1 MVRYDLAMCH
11 MSFAEMLFGKVVSFH
26 KQPFDNATNTYPC
39 CGGLRE
45 SRGCCSR
52 SQRKPGELTQAEAS
66 LQEAISIL
74 SSLQKDE
81 SGECAWRSELTRR
94 VEAMRLEQQ
103 LVKCK
108 GLWEQREEQ
117 KQLDKELQEL
127 QEKATQT
134 TLDKQKLLEKR
145 RQEELQAE
153 REKREQAQR
162 VQQMVAQEKQRLA
175 ASMQAL
181 SMSETAHETRR
192 ERAPKSST
200 VRASRAPRGGR
211 HNLPDEIVESSSSET
226 DDNGEMSEDEVTAM
240 HRDVFGGDSDS
251 EEEEQGPKKRVRAV
265 ASSDDEEEKRPRVEE
280 SNEESNGKES
290 HESPEEPHKEASQEK
305 PDAHADS
312 DHSSEPEKD
321 AIAKEVDDLF
331 GDESDYIVC
340 SRKQFN

>member
-1 MVRYDLAMCH
+1 
-11 MSFAEMLFGKVVSFH
+11 MLFGKVVSFH
-26 KQPFDNATNTYPC
+26 KQPFDSATNTYPC

-94 VEAMRLEQQ
+94 VEAIRLEQQ

-200 VRASRAPRGGR
+200 VRASRAPRGR

-240 HRDVFGGDSDS
+240 HHDVFGGDSDS

-280 SNEESNGKES
+280 SHEEYNEESNGKKS
-290 HESPEEPHKEASQEK
+290 HESPEEPHKEVSQEK
-305 PDAHADS
+305 SDAHADS

-331 GDESDYIVC
+331 GDESDCIVC
-340 SRKQFN
+340 WGKQCN

>member
-1 MVRYDLAMCH
+1 MCH

-26 KQPFDNATNTYPC
+26 KQPFDNASNTYPC

-74 SSLQKDE
+74 SSLQKDG
-81 SGECAWRSELTRR
+81 SGECVWRSKVTRS
-94 VEAMRLEQQ
+94 VEATRLEQQ

-162 VQQMVAQEKQRLA
+162 IQQVVAQEKQRLA

-181 SMSETAHETRR
+181 SLSETAHETRR
-192 ERAPKSST
+192 ERVPKSST
-200 VRASRAPRGGR
+200 VRASRSARGGR

-251 EEEEQGPKKRVRAV
+251 EEEEEQGPKKRVRAV

-280 SNEESNGKES
+280 SSEEESHDKES
-290 HESPEEPHKEASQEK
+290 HEKSPEQSQNEK
-305 PDAHADS
+305 TNTHADG
-312 DHSSEPEKD
+312 DQGSEPEKD

-331 GDESDYIVC
+331 GDESDSIVC
-340 SRKQFN
+340 

>member
-1 MVRYDLAMCH
+1 
-11 MSFAEMLFGKVVSFH
+11 MLFGKVVSFH
-26 KQPFDNATNTYPC
+26 KQPFDSATNTYPC

-200 VRASRAPRGGR
+200 VRASRAPRGR

-240 HRDVFGGDSDS
+240 HHDVFGGDSDS

-280 SNEESNGKES
+280 SHEESNEESNGKKS
-290 HESPEEPHKEASQEK
+290 HESPEEPHKEVSQEK
-305 PDAHADS
+305 SDAHADS

-331 GDESDYIVC
+331 GDESDCIVC
-340 SRKQFN
+340 LGKQCN

>member
-1 MVRYDLAMCH
+1 MCH
-11 MSFAEMLFGKVVSFH
+11 MSFAEMLFAKVVSFH
-26 KQPFDNATNTYPC
+26 KQPFDNASNTFPC

-52 SQRKPGELTQAEAS
+52 SQRKPGEMTQAEAS

-74 SSLQKDE
+74 SSLQKDG
-81 SGECAWRSELTRR
+81 SGELAWTKGMTRR
-94 VEAMRLEQQ
+94 VEATRLEQQ

-153 REKREQAQR
+153 REKREQAERIQK
-162 VQQMVAQEKQRLA
+162 VVAQEKQRLA

-181 SMSETAHETRR
+181 SLSETVHETRR
-192 ERAPKSST
+192 ERAPRSST
-200 VRASRAPRGGR
+200 VRASRATRGGR

-251 EEEEQGPKKRVRAV
+251 EEEEEQGPKKRVRAV

-280 SNEESNGKES
+280 S
-290 HESPEEPHKEASQEK
+290 QEK
-305 PDAHADS
+305 TSQDEQAHEEQANTRNDNEA
-312 DHSSEPEKD
+312 SSEPEKD

-331 GDESDYIVC
+331 GDESDSVVC
-340 SRKQFN
+340 LRKQLN